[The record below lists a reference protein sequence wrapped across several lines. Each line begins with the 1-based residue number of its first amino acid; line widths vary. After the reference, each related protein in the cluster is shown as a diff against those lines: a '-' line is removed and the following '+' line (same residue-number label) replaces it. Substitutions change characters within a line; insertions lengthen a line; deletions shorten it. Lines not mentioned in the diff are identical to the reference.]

1 MNPSSSA
8 KLHQNK
14 IHMKKEKIKLGLVVG
29 RFQPLHGGHRY
40 LIKTAIAENDNIVVC
55 IGSAQKADPL
65 SLEERHKRLS
75 KFLKDIDLTN
85 KILKTITMED
95 TPSDEV
101 WLSQLNKKA
110 GVVKHNENTFYTAET
125 LSEEYLNMMKNT
137 NFNIKTIER
146 SLFQYRDPSGKAHNF
161 FCATQ
166 IREVHKKLNLG
177 NI

>member
-1 MNPSSSA
+1 
-8 KLHQNK
+8 
-14 IHMKKEKIKLGLVVG
+14 MKKEKNKLGLVVG

-65 SLEERHKRLS
+65 SVDERHERLS

-85 KILKTITMED
+85 KTIKTITMED
-95 TPSDEV
+95 TPSDEM
-101 WLSQLNKKA
+101 WLSQLNKKT
-110 GVVKHNENTFYTAET
+110 GVVKHDENTFYTAET
-125 LSEEYLNMMKNT
+125 LTEEYLDMMKDMS
-137 NFNIKTIER
+137 FNIKTIER

-166 IREVHKKLNLG
+166 IRNIHKKLGLR
-177 NI
+177 I

>member
-1 MNPSSSA
+1 
-8 KLHQNK
+8 
-14 IHMKKEKIKLGLVVG
+14 MKNEKIKLGLVVG

-40 LIKTAIAENDNIVVC
+40 LIKTAVAENDEIVVC

-75 KFLKDIDLTN
+75 EFLKEIDLTN
-85 KILKTITMED
+85 KKIKTIIMKD

-101 WLSQLNKKA
+101 WLSQLKKKA
-110 GVVKHNENTFYTAET
+110 GVVNHYENTFYTAENLT
-125 LSEEYLNMMKNT
+125 GEYIEMMKNT

-146 SLFQYRDPSGKAHNF
+146 SLFRYKDPNGKAHNF
-161 FCATQ
+161 FCATE
-166 IREVHKKLNLG
+166 IREIHKKFNLG